1 MKNGKMKHNEK
12 KGGNVNNRG
21 VSRNRNEFRSLE
33 PLDDVSREQEAI
45 RNRIRMSGWCT
56 RTLAELLL
64 KCSRDLELDR
74 APTPGEY
81 DEWVSNQVTLYPYS
95 NQIFKMG
102 YNFHTLRKKVTRLIH
117 MKGINGW
124 TKPTH
129 QDEKTVRKKHNTQ
142 RHNPTSTMRRYFSHI
157 AERDGKTERDIDKE
171 LISGVKSENDLVDV
185 LLYHLDKEG
194 YIPTISSWSMMCW
207 RVGIPELQEL
217 AVKVGTTA
225 EAVIEKAKVK
235 AEYLIYQNHQLVEGV
250 WSILFD
256 KYLSE
261 CKRPPSLPM
270 LRRWVE
276 SKEDR
281 MIVPKNLFTI
291 ADRVIF
297 YGFYYGEE

>member
-1 MKNGKMKHNEK
+1 MKNGKMKHNGK
-12 KGGNVNNRG
+12 KGRNVNNRG

-33 PLDDVSREQEAI
+33 PLDDISGEQEAI

-74 APTPGEY
+74 APTPDEY
-81 DEWVSNQVTLYPYS
+81 DEWVSKQVTLYPYS

-102 YNFHTLRKKVTRLIH
+102 YNFHTLRKKITRLIH

-124 TKPTH
+124 SKPTH
-129 QDEKTVRKKHNTQ
+129 QEEKTVRKKHNTQ
-142 RHNPTSTMRRYFSHI
+142 RHNPISTMRRYFSHI

-297 YGFYYGEE
+297 YGFYYGEK